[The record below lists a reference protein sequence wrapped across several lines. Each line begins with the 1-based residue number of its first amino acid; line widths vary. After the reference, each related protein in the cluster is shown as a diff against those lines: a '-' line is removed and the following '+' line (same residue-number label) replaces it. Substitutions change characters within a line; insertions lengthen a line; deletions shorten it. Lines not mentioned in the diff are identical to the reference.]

1 MDDNYAHAQILEGTM
16 ARKISVITLHNIK
29 NYGSALQ
36 TYATQFVMESLGF
49 SAEFVDY
56 FRKDVGDANLL
67 LNNALQQTTKW
78 NRNPLMRYVFKIV
91 KKPTFEKLVAV
102 FDRFQKKYIHKTPSA
117 YYSFEELCSDP
128 PKADVYCTGSD
139 QVWNSLWNR
148 GIEKAYFL
156 EYAPVGA
163 PRISFAAS
171 IGKNKLDDWE
181 IDETRDMLS
190 KYDAISVREQ
200 RAVEILNDIG
210 ISGAVHVLDPTLM
223 LTKKDWLKLACSR
236 IIAKPYLLLYQLN
249 DNAEMDDY
257 AEKMAKKF
265 HLKLIRL
272 TLGYDNFLKS
282 GKCICLP
289 EVEGFLSLFI
299 YADYVVTDSFHGTAF
314 SLNLNKPLS
323 VFYPD
328 RFSSRLQSILDL
340 TGQLDRV
347 VTDSKDLALFKKPI
361 GFDRVNE
368 ILAQE
373 REKTQQ
379 FLQKALFQTVPED

>member
-1 MDDNYAHAQILEGTM
+1 MGK
-16 ARKISVITLHNIK
+16 KISVITLHNIK

-36 TYATQFVMESLGF
+36 TYATRCVMESLDF
-49 SAEFVDY
+49 SVEFVDY

-67 LNNALQQTTKW
+67 LNNALRQNAKW
-78 NRNPLMRYVFKIV
+78 NKNPFMRHIFKIV
-91 KKPTFEKLVAV
+91 KMPTFEKLTSV
-102 FDRFQKKYIHKTPSA
+102 FDRFQKKHIHKTPRA
-117 YYSFEELCSDP
+117 YYSFEELCADP
-128 PKADVYCTGSD
+128 PKADIYCTGSD
-139 QVWNSLWNR
+139 QVWNSTWNQ

-156 EYAPVGA
+156 EYVPEGA

-171 IGKNKLDDWE
+171 IGKNELDNWE
-181 IDETRDMLS
+181 IAVTRDMLS
-190 KYDAISVREQ
+190 KYAAISVREQ
-200 RAVEILNDIG
+200 RAVELLSVMG

-223 LTKKDWLKLACSR
+223 LTREDWLKLAHSR
-236 IIAKPYLLLYQLN
+236 VIAKPYLLLYQLN

-257 AEKMAKKF
+257 AKKLAKEY

-272 TLGYDNFLKS
+272 TLSSDDFLKS
-282 GKCICLP
+282 GHCICLP
-289 EVEGFLSLFI
+289 EVEDFLSLFV

-314 SLNLNKPLS
+314 SLNLNRPLS

-347 VTDSKDLALFKKPI
+347 VTDSKDLALFGKTI
-361 GFDRVNE
+361 AFDRVNK
-368 ILAQE
+368 IFAQE

-379 FLQKALFQTVPED
+379 FLQKALFQMSPEDR